1 MTDPTT
7 WPTVAE
13 KRPPLGA
20 KCNYFVAGNGLMC
33 SDPAHTHWQLADG
46 PAVQSREPASVAPE
60 AKPLSPAT
68 QIVRDAAAK
77 AQQGSCY
84 IQFEQIAAATLRAA
98 ADQVV
103 PIANY
108 SVDSPWSVGF
118 ADRDAQ
124 LRRDLLA
131 IAAELEGADG

>member
-1 MTDPTT
+1 
-7 WPTVAE
+7 
-13 KRPPLGA
+13 
-20 KCNYFVAGNGLMC
+20 MC

-84 IQFEQIAAATLRAA
+84 IQFEQIAAPTLLDRALAGDPEA
-98 ADQVV
+98 ARQFLRE
-103 PIANY
+103 A
-108 SVDSPWSVGF
+108 GF
-118 ADRDAQ
+118 
-124 LRRDLLA
+124 
-131 IAAELEGADG
+131 IGADGQLAPQYRAPES